1 MTYDDLSGYSMLKK
15 IVYILTAVLMLI
27 SIYFLFSPGTP
38 IPVDIKQAAGDPN
51 NFKIFYFHL
60 PIAISA
66 YLSFA
71 IVFVSSIMYLRSKDQ
86 KWDILSLSS
95 AEVGV
100 VFALLTLVSGS
111 IWGKSAW
118 NAYWVSWDVRL
129 NTSLILFL
137 LYLSYLMIR
146 QAVEEPEKKARLSA
160 VFGVIGFISVPIS
173 FLSVR
178 FYSMMHPCVVPPCP
192 AGGGGGIGGVV
203 LYYLFINFAAYF
215 MLVAS
220 LILLRIDNERLNEKI
235 NELKKKSN
243 L

>member
-1 MTYDDLSGYSMLKK
+1 MLKK
-15 IVYILTAVLMLI
+15 IVYAITAALILI
-27 SIYFLFSPGTP
+27 SLYLDFFIAPVPIDPGLG
-38 IPVDIKQAAGDPN
+38 AGDAN

-66 YLSFA
+66 YLSFF
-71 IVFVSSIMYLRSKDQ
+71 IVFIASILYLRKKEQ
-86 KWDILSLSS
+86 KWDIISLAA

-100 VFALLTLVSGS
+100 VFALLTLISGS

-137 LYLSYLMIR
+137 IYISYLMVR
-146 QAVEEPEKKARLSA
+146 QAVEEPEKRARLSA
-160 VFGVIGFISVPIS
+160 VFGIIGFISVPIS

-178 FYSMMHPCVVPPCP
+178 FYSRLHPCVVPPCST
-192 AGGGGGIGGVV
+192 GGGGIGGDVV
-203 LYYLFINFAAYF
+203 YYLLANFAAYF
-215 MLVAS
+215 LLAATLIMLK
-220 LILLRIDNERLNEKI
+220 IDNEKLKEKVNEIKR
-235 NELKKKSN
+235 NNN

>member
-1 MTYDDLSGYSMLKK
+1 MRTNSENNMLKK
-15 IVYILTAVLMLI
+15 ILYALTVILVLI
-27 SIYFLFSPGTP
+27 SMYLLFFVAPVPIDPGS
-38 IPVDIKQAAGDPN
+38 AAGDPN

-71 IVFVSSIMYLRSKDQ
+71 IVFVSSILYLRSKKQ
-86 KWDILSLSS
+86 KWDMLSLSA

-100 VFALLTLVSGS
+100 IFAFLTLVSGS

-118 NAYWVSWDVRL
+118 GAYWVSWDVRL

-137 LYLSYLMIR
+137 IYLSYLMIR
-146 QAVEEPEKKARLSA
+146 QAVEEPEKRARLSA
-160 VFGVIGFISVPIS
+160 VFGIIGFISVPIS

-178 FYSMMHPCVVPPCP
+178 FYSKMHPCVVPPCP
-192 AGGGGGIGGVV
+192 SGGGGGIGGVV
-203 LYYLFINFAAYF
+203 LYYLLINFAAYF
-215 MLVAS
+215 LLAATLMML
-220 LILLRIDNERLNEKI
+220 RMDNERLKEKA
-235 NELKKKSN
+235 NELKRKNN